1 MATLR
6 PWHELTQ
13 TLADVAMGRRP
24 ADMLIRD
31 GRWVNTYTRE
41 LIPKTDVA
49 IVAGRIAA
57 VGSGL
62 DYCVGAETEVVEAAG
77 RCLVPGLLDAHMHV
91 ESSMLSV
98 TEYARAVIPH
108 GTTAV
113 FADPHEMANVFGMA
127 GVELMLAEARQ
138 QPIAFYLQLPSCV
151 PSAPGL
157 ERAGATITPSEIEAA
172 LGWEGIIGL
181 GEMMNFPG
189 VVAGDHAPHAMIAA
203 TMRAGKT
210 VGGHYASPDL
220 GRAFHAYVASG
231 PADDHE
237 NTRQQDAIARAR
249 RGMRPMLRF
258 GSAWYDVEAQ
268 IPAITAPGANG
279 RSALD
284 SRSAIDSRSFILC
297 TDDAHAATLVD
308 EGHMDRVLRH
318 AIDCGCDPLMA
329 IQLATLNPAQH
340 FGLERELGS
349 ITPGRRADI
358 LLVPDLAEFR
368 VETVFA
374 RGQLLAE
381 DGELSVE
388 LPAFTH
394 PPRFL
399 TSVNVGRL
407 PSAAALEIAASGE
420 SCCVNVIGVIEN
432 QAPTEHRTAR
442 LPVRAGRIQLD
453 EAQDIA
459 RLSLI
464 ERHHGS
470 GDVVNAF
477 VGGFG
482 LRGNCAI
489 ASSIAHDCH
498 HLIVMGTD
506 TAAMA
511 AAIARLVEIGGGA
524 LVLQGGE
531 ERALSERALIPLPL
545 GGLMSLEPAAVV
557 AAQSAALIEAMANC
571 GCHLNNAFMQF
582 SLLALAVIPE
592 LRITDRG
599 LLDVTRFEHIP
610 LLAAGN

>member
-1 MATLR
+1 MAALR

-13 TLADVAMGRRP
+13 TLADVAMGRQA
-24 ADMLIRD
+24 ADLLIRD
-31 GRWVNTYTRE
+31 GRWVNTHTRE
-41 LIPKTDVA
+41 LIPHTDVA
-49 IVAGRIAA
+49 ISHGRIAA
-57 VGSGL
+57 VG
-62 DYCVGAETEVVEAAG
+62 AELGHCIGDETKIVDAAG

-138 QPIAFYLQLPSCV
+138 QPIAFYLQLPSCI

-157 ERAGATITPSEIEAA
+157 ERAGATITPAEIETA

-189 VVAGDHAPHAMIAA
+189 LVAGAADPHAMVAA
-203 TMRAGKT
+203 TLRAGKT

-237 NTRQQDAIARAR
+237 NTRQVDAIARAR
-249 RGMRPMLRF
+249 RGQRPMLRY

-268 IPAITAPGANG
+268 IPAILPTGDG
-279 RSALD
+279 L
-284 SRSAIDSRSFILC
+284 DSRSFILC

-318 AIDCGCDPLMA
+318 AITCGCEPLQA
-329 IQLATLNPAQH
+329 IQLVTLNPAQH

-349 ITPGRRADI
+349 ITPGRSADI

-368 VETVFA
+368 VDAVYA

-381 DGELSVE
+381 QGQMRAP

-394 PPRFL
+394 PERFL
-399 TSVNVGRL
+399 QSMHVGAL
-407 PSAAALEIAASGE
+407 PSAAEFLTAARGD
-420 SCCVNVIGVIEN
+420 SCLVNVIGVIEN
-432 QAPTEHRTAR
+432 QAPTAHRQAR
-442 LPVRAGRIQLD
+442 LPVREGQIRLD
-453 EAQDIA
+453 ETQDIA
-459 RLSLI
+459 HLSLI

-470 GDVVNAF
+470 GAIVNGF

-482 LRGNCAI
+482 LRGDCAV

-498 HLIVMGTD
+498 HLIVMGTNPE
-506 TAAMA
+506 AMA
-511 AAIARLVEIGGGA
+511 VASARLVDVGGGA
-524 LVLQGGE
+524 VVFQDG
-531 ERALSERALIPLPL
+531 AERALIPLPL

-557 AAQSAALIEAMANC
+557 AAQSAALIEAMAAC
-571 GCHLNNAFMQF
+571 GCPLNNAFMQF

-592 LRITDRG
+592 LRITDQG

-610 LLAAGN
+610 WIVDSD